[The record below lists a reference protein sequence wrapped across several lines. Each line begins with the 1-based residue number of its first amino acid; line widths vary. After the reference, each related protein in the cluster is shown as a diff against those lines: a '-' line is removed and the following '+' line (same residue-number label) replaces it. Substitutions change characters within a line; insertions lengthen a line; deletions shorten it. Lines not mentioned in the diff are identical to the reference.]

1 LKGLRRSSALAGIVI
16 KLRNSLALGM
26 SGHRHD
32 EADEMSAQVFLTE
45 MSNNNNVNSA
55 IHDKHQTV
63 SVDRVLA

>member
-1 LKGLRRSSALAGIVI
+1 
-16 KLRNSLALGM
+16 M

-55 IHDKHQTV
+55 IHDKH
-63 SVDRVLA
+63 